1 MGEDEVLIKVFQQ
14 PVPVLLRQR
23 RRAQDG
29 RAHAGFRCA
38 TVGSSCRLRSTIVT
52 IETRTKSTA
61 YAIDRPIDAPTPPAE
76 GIRIEPA
83 AIPTNSAMAQ
93 APASVTGRPRA
104 ARYCER
110 IVVTARS
117 TMPGRRKRSM
127 GTAGVKAAPKAKP
140 IKGEARAAAAPQR
153 TTMSAAVVRVLR
165 NSIDHRRSL
174 SDTSL
179 GNSTRATDE
188 GSTIRT
194 SAICAALEY
203 CPKSAEPVNR
213 SSRKTFV
220 RRRRKPSSVTR

>member
-23 RRAQDG
+23 RRAQDE

-38 TVGSSCRLRSTIVT
+38 TGGSSSRLRSTIVT
-52 IETRTKSTA
+52 LQTRT
-61 YAIDRPIDAPTPPAE
+61 
-76 GIRIEPA
+76 
-83 AIPTNSAMAQ
+83 
-93 APASVTGRPRA
+93 
-104 ARYCER
+104 
-110 IVVTARS
+110 
-117 TMPGRRKRSM
+117 
-127 GTAGVKAAPKAKP
+127 
-140 IKGEARAAAAPQR
+140 
-153 TTMSAAVVRVLR
+153 

-194 SAICAALEY
+194 SAICAAMEY
-203 CPKSAEPVNR
+203 CPNSAEPVNR